1 MTSSNE
7 SIDLTDEIR
16 LTQLLI
22 DGEWRGAADGAVF
35 EVYNPATGEV
45 ISRVAEAG
53 PADVDAAVESSR
65 RAFES
70 GPWAT
75 MSPMER
81 SACIWRLGDLI
92 QENTERIARVET
104 LDQGMPYSLTQGSAS
119 RPPQACSTTCRGGP
133 PRSKATRFPSQ
144 PVVTSTPTRA
154 VSRSA

>member
-7 SIDLTDEIR
+7 AIGLADEIR

-22 DGEWRGAADGAVF
+22 DGEWRDAADGAVF

-81 SACIWRLGDLI
+81 I
-92 QENTERIARVET
+92 E
-104 LDQGMPYSLTQGSAS
+104 GS
-119 RPPQACSTTCRGGP
+119 GG
-133 PRSKATRFPSQ
+133 
-144 PVVTSTPTRA
+144 
-154 VSRSA
+154 